1 MSKNIIVF
9 RNAADFRNYAAESGR
24 NNAARALYRQFLRLN
39 NLDRNEL
46 IQDSSGLTVG
56 KDNRQQVLIGGC
68 LYGVSVND
76 KGDCRQYDS
85 DYVGLINISPTTGRV
100 LLAFTNDLSLHKKP
114 NLIRTKG
121 NNASYNAALSE
132 DASVELENFKVWDNT
147 TPEQNY

>member
-1 MSKNIIVF
+1 MSKNIVVF
-9 RNAADFRNYAAESGR
+9 RNATDFRNYAAESGR

-39 NLDRNEL
+39 NLSSNEL
-46 IQDSSGLTVG
+46 IKDSSGLTIG
-56 KDNRQQVLIGGC
+56 KDNRQQVLITSG

-85 DYVGLINISPTTGRV
+85 DYVGLINISPTTGTV
-100 LLAFTNDLSLHKKP
+100 LLAFTEDLSLQKKP

-121 NNASYNAALSE
+121 NNAAYNAVMQKDVSI
-132 DASVELENFKVWDNT
+132 ELDYLKVWDNT

>member
-1 MSKNIIVF
+1 MSKNIVVF

-39 NLDRNEL
+39 NLQRNEL
-46 IQDSSGLTVG
+46 IKDASGRTVG
-56 KDNRQQVLIGGC
+56 KDNRQQVLHAGC

-85 DYVGLINISPTTGRV
+85 DYVGLINISPTTGTV
-100 LLAFTNDLSLHKKP
+100 YLAFTQDLSLQKKP

-121 NNASYNAALSE
+121 NNAAYNAVMHKNESI
-132 DASVELENFKVWDNT
+132 ELDYFKVWDDT
-147 TPEQNY
+147 VPEQTY